1 MDKGIKSLLLYFMAL
16 LLLAMVS
23 CSEDELKDLANSEI
37 GNYEAEQ
44 FNDLTIEEFSA
55 LETPFESLLSAASN
69 GGRTLEGI
77 DIDEL
82 TAAILEVLEGAK
94 KIEIKESEERGLAV
108 YEIELL
114 LASGGKLEV
123 VVVKDVFEILEV
135 EGQSGPFDYDIDP
148 QGSFISLSEA
158 LLLATDSLGGEITR
172 WELEL
177 EEDNK
182 WEFEVHIASDA
193 GKFEVEIDAFT
204 GAILDI
210 NKIEEDDEEDFEEED
225 EQVPANV
232 LEAIGWYIEGDLV
245 QASKYEKEEQVY
257 WNVYVKTESGALVK
271 LVITEDTEDLVDA
284 RDEDGPYDYNL
295 TPGENFISLEEA
307 IEVVQQAFEG
317 ELYYWYFEQIWH
329 QEAAHWAYVIKIRND
344 QDQYYKF
351 GIDATTGDILFEE
364 FFD

>member
-1 MDKGIKSLLLYFMAL
+1 MDKGIKNLLLYFMAL
-16 LLLAMVS
+16 ILMTMIS
-23 CSEDELKDLANSEI
+23 CTEDELKDLSNSEI
-37 GNYEAEQ
+37 GNYETEQ
-44 FNDLTIEEFSA
+44 FNDLTIEEFGD
-55 LETPFESLLSAASN
+55 LETPFEALLNAASS
-69 GGRTLEGI
+69 GGRTREGI
-77 DIDEL
+77 SIDEL

-94 KIEIKESEERGLAV
+94 KIEIKEGEERGLAV

-114 LASGGKLEV
+114 LASGGTLEV
-123 VVVKDVFEILEV
+123 VVVKELFEILEV

-158 LLLATDSLGGEITR
+158 FLLAKDSLGGEITR

-177 EEDNK
+177 EEENK
-182 WEFEVHIASDA
+182 WEFEIHVTTDA
-193 GKFEVEIDAFT
+193 GKFEVEIDAFS

-210 NKIEEDDEEDFEEED
+210 NKFEEEDEEDFEEED

-245 QASKYEKEEQVY
+245 QASKYKKEEEVY
-257 WNVYVKTESGALVK
+257 WNIYVKTTSGALVK

-284 RDEDGPYDYNL
+284 RDEEGPYDYEI
-295 TPGENFISLEEA
+295 TPGENFISLTEA
-307 IEVVQQAFEG
+307 IEVAQAAFEG

-329 QEAAHWAYVIKIRND
+329 QDAAHWAYVVKISNG
-344 QDQYYKF
+344 QGQYYKF
-351 GIDATTGDILFEE
+351 GIDATTGSILFEE